1 MTTLGQRDERPPS
14 ASAQALNRHRS
25 RLGTDGALHPGMTI
39 ESSDLKVAVSE
50 HDHVRGFRRA
60 LVTLVEYGDFDCHF
74 CAAAYVQV
82 RTLLRRLPEYV
93 RLVFRHNPRGELHPN
108 AHLGAQAAEAAAL
121 QGQFWSMHDALF
133 EREGTLTEAF
143 VTRCAASQGLDLD
156 RFAADLHS
164 TAVSRRIR
172 EDQIGGLRSG
182 VIGTPTFFVNGVHF
196 RDKPDLKGLSQA
208 ILATLPNDQSRD
220 DGPFSS
226 MN

>member
-1 MTTLGQRDERPPS
+1 
-14 ASAQALNRHRS
+14 
-25 RLGTDGALHPGMTI
+25 MTI

-60 LVTLVEYGDFDCHF
+60 PVTLVEYGDFDCHF

-93 RLVFRHNPRGELHPN
+93 RLVFRHNPRGELHPH

-121 QGQFWSMHDALF
+121 QGHFWSMHDTLF
-133 EREGTLTEAF
+133 EREGALTEAF

-164 TAVSRRIR
+164 TDVGHRIR
-172 EDQIGGLRSG
+172 EHQIGGLRSG
-182 VIGTPTFFVNGVHF
+182 VIGTPAFFINGVHF
-196 RDKPDLKGLSQA
+196 RDKPNLKCLSQA
-208 ILATLPNDQSRD
+208 ILATLPPRQVPE
-220 DGPFSS
+220 DGPFGP